1 MNESISLFIAQFPD
15 SDITEESVAL
25 YSEEEG
31 EYVGINFHFGCCI
44 EKAYS
49 KERKK
54 GKHTR
59 VICKKYLGSVYCN
72 NTECTFYEI
81 DHRPYALKNDI
92 EKQQCLICDSKLERR
107 LCTVRH
113 LTVAEKCHLDEKVD
127 EDPHVK
133 LSKAIVGVSSRTG
146 EAVRS
151 IYSSVSMI
159 LINKGRAKYELNNAK
174 QRMGVSSRTGFLGEF
189 EKIESEY
196 EGFISS
202 AEVANQAF
210 CIIFCSPEIKKFELP
225 FSSQFIVTDVTYKA
239 VKDNYC
245 LCSSVIYVP
254 HLKKHLVILQAIIGS
269 LEWIFFKKYFKAF
282 FQYFGISRKFFLGVV
297 MDFSIA
303 QRRGFWKPIDAHFRI
318 AVMQSVQR
326 IASNYA
332 VVPQGFQAESTKLL
346 PEVANADD
354 EKDDFEFG
362 IHNFLKQLI
371 EEHLSVES
379 RLQYDRYECRRQA
392 EEIHQEILQGPS
404 NERKQKQKIT
414 LSPDEAVNKERDED
428 SDSEMTIDL
437 TEKMPGQY
445 AANIHRYDKTL
456 RPNTAN
462 SCYIDAIFELLWHSV
477 MPHFEEA
484 MLSNF
489 DPHKKIDSI
498 LKTSYKWHRL
508 NTDDGLNRTS
518 YSMRKFVWE
527 NKISNRDEG
536 FWGDCNEVLETFL
549 NSMSPSARS
558 FCDIGRFMHINSVQK
573 IKIISGEDSAELPG
587 ITTRHNMIETE
598 KPPLFLFVSDLT
610 NIAPALRKTP
620 QYFPCIAE
628 IAETKYILQGKVYS
642 AELLGVH
649 FYTVSKIAFSGTIF

>member
-107 LCTVRH
+107 LCTVRVNFKFDDGKCQMH

-318 AVMQSVQR
+318 AV
-326 IASNYA
+326 
-332 VVPQGFQAESTKLL
+332 
-346 PEVANADD
+346 
-354 EKDDFEFG
+354 
-362 IHNFLKQLI
+362 
-371 EEHLSVES
+371 
-379 RLQYDRYECRRQA
+379 
-392 EEIHQEILQGPS
+392 
-404 NERKQKQKIT
+404 
-414 LSPDEAVNKERDED
+414 
-428 SDSEMTIDL
+428 
-437 TEKMPGQY
+437 
-445 AANIHRYDKTL
+445 
-456 RPNTAN
+456 
-462 SCYIDAIFELLWHSV
+462 V
-477 MPHFEEA
+477 M
-484 MLSNF
+484 
-489 DPHKKIDSI
+489 KI
-498 LKTSYKWHRL
+498 LK
-508 NTDDGLNRTS
+508 
-518 YSMRKFVWE
+518 
-527 NKISNRDEG
+527 
-536 FWGDCNEVLETFL
+536 
-549 NSMSPSARS
+549 
-558 FCDIGRFMHINSVQK
+558 
-573 IKIISGEDSAELPG
+573 
-587 ITTRHNMIETE
+587 IEWPT
-598 KPPLFLFVSDLT
+598 
-610 NIAPALRKTP
+610 
-620 QYFPCIAE
+620 
-628 IAETKYILQGKVYS
+628 
-642 AELLGVH
+642 
-649 FYTVSKIAFSGTIF
+649 